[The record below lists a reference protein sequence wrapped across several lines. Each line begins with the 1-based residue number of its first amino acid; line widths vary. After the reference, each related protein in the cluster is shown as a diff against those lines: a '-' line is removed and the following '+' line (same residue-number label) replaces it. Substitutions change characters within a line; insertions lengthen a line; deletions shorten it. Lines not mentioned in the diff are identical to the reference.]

1 MAYAIWHMPCPLI
14 SIIVIAIIQHRQG
27 LEFFGGVA
35 LVKHRLVASDLAVAE
50 DDDAPRVFGDVV
62 LVSDDQERD
71 ATFSVEPLED
81 LHDLDR
87 SAAVER
93 AGRLVGQ
100 DDRRMIDQRS
110 RDCDALLLSARKLI
124 RMTVLAPGQSDG
136 VERLLRASPSLHR
149 RDTSVEHRH
158 LNVLDRRCAREQIE
172 ALKNETD
179 LLVADVRAIVF

>member
-50 DDDAPRVFGDVV
+50 DDDAPGVFGDVV
-62 LVSDDQERD
+62 LVSDEQQRD
-71 ATFSVEPLED
+71 AAFAVESLKNI
-81 LHDLDR
+81 HDFDR

-100 DDRRMIDQRS
+100 DDRRMIDQRP
-110 RDCDALLLSARKLI
+110 RDRYALLLSAR
-124 RMTVLAPGQSDG
+124 
-136 VERLLRASPSLHR
+136 
-149 RDTSVEHRH
+149 
-158 LNVLDRRCAREQIE
+158 
-172 ALKNETD
+172 
-179 LLVADVRAIVF
+179 